1 MLKKKKAE
9 ATQAIQ
15 KSDAEKAKDS
25 SAAVELMVGDLVT
38 TKSSKKKTKYDNQS
52 GEIVAISK
60 NHSKVLLKTGESAGE
75 HHRFDKANVVKK
87 EKSPAVKRPH
97 QSEVSDADGKHQKA
111 VELFGDDRLDDIK

>member
-60 NHSKVLLKTGESAGE
+60 NHCKILLKTGESAGE

-87 EKSPAVKRPH
+87 EKSP
-97 QSEVSDADGKHQKA
+97 
-111 VELFGDDRLDDIK
+111 VELAEPA